1 MKEKLMLWYECDFKL
16 FTWSILQ
23 IMLGKFSS
31 RELAEMYAKQVKLI
45 HWEDRVEMKTALQK
59 QDMKKVQK
67 IAENAEVEDYVDAD
81 LYRHFL
87 CKMFLY
93 ELFYLF
99 LGISLLVFIVLFIEG
114 R

>member
-23 IMLGKFSS
+23 IMLKRFSS
-31 RELAEMYAKQVKLI
+31 RELAEIYARQVKLV
-45 HWEDRVEMKTALQK
+45 HWEDRIEMKTALQK
-59 QDMKKVQK
+59 QDMERVQE
-67 IAENAEVEDYVDAD
+67 IAENSEVEDYVDTD
-81 LYRHFL
+81 LYKHFL
-87 CKMFLY
+87 WKVLLY

-99 LGISLLVFIVLFIEG
+99 LGISLLVFIVLIIEG